1 MKTINHISLFIL
13 AALLFTA
20 CGPTSTSNTP
30 ASTGDN
36 PYAPQ
41 AGDSDMLR
49 GDIHIDTASLIKTE
63 SQPPQVTLNFTYF
76 QPTPCY
82 QLRVEVSQPDAQG
95 RINVSAYGVTEKD
108 KACALMAL
116 STPLKA
122 SLNLGSFAKGHYSVF
137 VNGLK
142 AGGFEL

>member
-20 CGPTSTSNTP
+20 CGPTASSNTP
-30 ASTGDN
+30 GSTGNN

-49 GDIHIDTASLIKTE
+49 GDVYIDSASLTRIE
-63 SQPPQVTLNFTYF
+63 SVPLQITLNFTYT

-95 RINVSAYGVTEKD
+95 KINVSAYAVTEKD

-116 STPLKA
+116 STPLNA
-122 SLNLGSFAKGHYSVF
+122 SLNLGSYPRGHYSVN
-137 VNGLK
+137 VNGVN
-142 AGGFEL
+142 AGGFSS